1 MSSDKQKNDRNS
13 GGVGESKEQ
22 RMSGLAPEMHN
33 DEQDDHRNQAQEVA
47 KEAQATTSATRSPTE
62 SSKSDNKSG
71 LMNDSTQDTV
81 DHMRDMES
89 SGRIDMDA
97 YRGEPN
103 HDDNVDKFGKGHKP
117 DGLRGDGT

>member
-1 MSSDKQKNDRNS
+1 MPSAAFPRLTNAGGGTAVDR
-13 GGVGESKEQ
+13 
-22 RMSGLAPEMHN
+22 R
-33 DEQDDHRNQAQEVA
+33 EV
-47 KEAQATTSATRSPTE
+47 
-62 SSKSDNKSG
+62 KSD
-71 LMNDSTQDTV
+71 LMGDSTQDTI

-103 HDDNVDKFGKGHKP
+103 HDDNVDKYGKGHKP